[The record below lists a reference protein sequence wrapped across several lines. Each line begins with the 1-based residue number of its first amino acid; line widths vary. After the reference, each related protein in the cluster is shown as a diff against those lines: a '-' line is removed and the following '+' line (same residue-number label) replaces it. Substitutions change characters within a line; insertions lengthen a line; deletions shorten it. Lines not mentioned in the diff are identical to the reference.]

1 MYVDILSKST
11 EYVLGFTDD
20 RKVAVATMLHEFHHK
35 MNTCVFKVTIHVPY
49 LYHRCG
55 KLLKDADAVQFHAA
69 KTEHSSFSE
78 SVEEIKPLSEEEKRE
93 QIAK

>member
-1 MYVDILSKST
+1 M
-11 EYVLGFTDD
+11 GFTDD
-20 RKVAVATMLHEFHHK
+20 RKVAVATMLPEFHRK
-35 MNTCVFKVTIHVPY
+35 MNACVFKVTIHVPY
-49 LYHRCG
+49 LYHRCGKLVPNLYHRCG